1 MIKRFK
7 RFSVNLKLFLLIVF
21 GIIISVIV
29 ITVFSIQKSKN
40 EIRLS
45 LQNNL
50 TLEVK
55 TIIKMFE
62 REHSLKLDKVKTD
75 LKIAN
80 NLFYSEKLKAS
91 GLKRNLTITNQIT
104 KQKCE
109 ALINEWCLGD
119 KIILGD
125 TSFVDKTHE
134 LFGGTTTIFQRTDS
148 GYVRIS
154 TNVLKSDGTR
164 AVGTYI
170 PNSSEVVKTIN
181 KNKTYFGR
189 AFVVND
195 WYITAYEPIVWN
207 NSVIG
212 MLYVGDKEKDLNELQ
227 RILSDLKIGK
237 SGFIFAFDDLRKRIV
252 SPKLFEQ
259 KNLNKNLID
268 YIINHKRG
276 IQELAI
282 LENGEKYLVAFE
294 YFPDFKLFVAAA
306 VDQKYETKKLFSGV
320 VINSIIIGIIIII
333 VFSIF
338 VYIITTGNLR
348 KFFKQLEKSETQL
361 STTRLALEKSE
372 RQFKTLFNNSGD
384 EIFVVDFDGNFVEVN
399 DFACQTLGYSHEEFI
414 KMNFRDIKS
423 ENFIGEIKKNIEL
436 IRKFGQ
442 YRYES
447 EHATRDGKV
456 IPVEM
461 KSRVIEY
468 NDETVFLSIARDI
481 TERKEIEEKILTA
494 IIKTEE
500 KERKRFAADLHDDL
514 APILSTVKLYTD
526 LIKKGNYKNINES
539 ETIKNIDELV
549 DMAISTTKEISNN
562 IRPNILQDFGL
573 AAAIN
578 EFCSFI
584 NNTKSINIRVKTQ
597 KYKINKRGIEETIL
611 YQTVKELIN
620 NTLKHSQAK
629 NVVIE
634 LKSYKNQI
642 ILYYRDD
649 GIGFNIDEA
658 VKNKSGLGL
667 YNIFNKIKTI
677 NGSCDLNSEINKGMF
692 LLISIKLKV

>member
-7 RFSVNLKLFLLIVF
+7 RLSVNLKLFLLIVF
-21 GIIISVIV
+21 GIIISVVV
-29 ITVFSIQKSKN
+29 ITVFSIEKSKN

-45 LQNNL
+45 FQNNL

-62 REHSLKLDKVKTD
+62 REHSLKHDKVKTD

-80 NLFYSEKLKAS
+80 NLFYSEKLKVS
-91 GLKRNLTITNQIT
+91 GRKKNLTITNQIT
-104 KQKCE
+104 KKKYE
-109 ALINEWCLGD
+109 AVLNEWCLGN
-119 KIILGD
+119 KVVLGD
-125 TSFVDKTHE
+125 SSFIDKTHE
-134 LFGGTTTIFQRTDS
+134 LFGGTTTIFQRIDS
-148 GYVRIS
+148 GYVRIA
-154 TNVLKSDGTR
+154 TNVIKSDGAR
-164 AVGTYI
+164 AIGTYI
-170 PNSSEVVKTIN
+170 PNSSEVVKTVN

-195 WYITAYEPIVWN
+195 WYITAYEPIVQN
-207 NSVIG
+207 DSVIG
-212 MLYVGDKEKDLNELQ
+212 MLYVGDKEKDLNELH
-227 RILSDLKIGK
+227 RILSGLKIGK
-237 SGFIFAFDDLRKRIV
+237 SGFVFAFDDTKKMIV
-252 SPKLFEQ
+252 SPKLFQ
-259 KNLNKNLID
+259 KEYLNKNLID
-268 YIINHKRG
+268 YFINHKRG
-276 IQELAI
+276 VQEMAI
-282 LENGEKYLVAFE
+282 HENGEKYLVAFE
-294 YFPDFKLFVAAA
+294 YFPDFKLYVAAA
-306 VDQKYETKKLFSGV
+306 VDQKIETKKLFSEI
-320 VINSIIIGIIIII
+320 VISSIIIGLIIIII
-333 VFSIF
+333 FSIF
-338 VYIITTGNLR
+338 VYLITMGNLR

-361 STTRLALEKSE
+361 TSARLALEKSE

-384 EIFVVDFDGNFVEVN
+384 EMFVVDFDGNFVEVN
-399 DFACQTLGYSHEEFI
+399 DFACETLGYSHEEFI
-414 KMNFRDIKS
+414 KMSFRDIKS
-423 ENFIGEIKKNIEL
+423 ENFIGEINKNIEL

-447 EHATRDGKV
+447 EHVTRDGKV

-468 NDETVFLSIARDI
+468 NDKTVFLSIARDI

-526 LIKKGNYKNINES
+526 LVKKGNYKKIDES
-539 ETIKNIDELV
+539 EAIKNIDELI
-549 DMAISTTKEISNN
+549 DMAITTTKEISNN

-584 NNTKSINIRVKTQ
+584 NDTKSINIRVKTQ
-597 KYKINKRGIEETIL
+597 KYKIDKRGIEETIL

-629 NVVIE
+629 NVVVD
-634 LKSYKNQI
+634 LKSFKNQI

-649 GIGFNIDEA
+649 GIGFNVEEA
-658 VKNKSGLGL
+658 TKNKSGLGL

-692 LLISIKLKV
+692 LLISIKLKI

>member
-7 RFSVNLKLFLLIVF
+7 RLSVNLKLFLLIVF

-29 ITVFSIQKSKN
+29 ITVFSIQKSKR
-40 EIRLS
+40 EIRVS
-45 LQNNL
+45 FQNNL
-50 TLEVK
+50 TLEVQ

-62 REHSLKLDKVKTD
+62 REHALKLEKVKTD

-80 NLFYSEKLKAS
+80 NLFYSQKLKTC
-91 GLKRNLTITNQIT
+91 GRKRNLTITNQIT
-104 KQKCE
+104 KQKHE
-109 ALINEWCLGD
+109 TLLNEWSLGNKVIPED
-119 KIILGD
+119 N
-125 TSFVDKTHE
+125 SFVDKTHK
-134 LFGGTTTIFQRTDS
+134 LFGGTTTIFQRSDS

-164 AVGTYI
+164 AIGTYI
-170 PNSSEVVKTIN
+170 PNSSEVVQTVN

-195 WYITAYEPIVWN
+195 WYITAYEPIVRN
-207 NSVIG
+207 DSVIG
-212 MLYVGDKEKDLNELQ
+212 MLYVGDKEKDLNELH
-227 RILSDLKIGK
+227 RILNGLKIGK
-237 SGFIFAFDDLRKRIV
+237 SGFVFAFDNLKNMIV
-252 SPKLFEQ
+252 SPKLFDNEY
-259 KNLNKNLID
+259 LNKNLID
-268 YIINHKRG
+268 YIINQKIG

-282 LENGEKYLVAFE
+282 HETGVKYLVAFE
-294 YFPDFKLFVAAA
+294 YFPDFKLYVAAA
-306 VDQKYETKKLFSGV
+306 VDQKFETKKLFSEI
-320 VINSIIIGIIIII
+320 VINSIIIGLIII
-333 VFSIF
+333 VIFSIF
-338 VYIITTGNLR
+338 VYIITTGNLK
-348 KFFKQLEKSETQL
+348 KFFQQLEKSETQL
-361 STTRLALEKSE
+361 TTTRLALEKSE

-399 DFACQTLGYSHEEFI
+399 DFACQTLGYTHEEFI
-414 KMNFRDIKS
+414 KKNFRDIKS
-423 ENFIGEIKKNIEL
+423 ENYIGEVKKNIEL

-447 EHATRDGKV
+447 ENVTKSGKV

-468 NDETVFLSIARDI
+468 NDKKVFLTIARDI

-526 LIKKGNYKNINES
+526 LIKKGNYKKIDES
-539 ETIKNIDELV
+539 EAIKNIDELV
-549 DMAISTTKEISNN
+549 DMSISTTKEISNN

-584 NNTKSINIRVKTQ
+584 NNTKSINISVKTQ
-597 KYKINKRGIEETIL
+597 NYKIDKRGIEETIL

-620 NTLKHSQAK
+620 NTLKHSHAK
-629 NVVIE
+629 NVVID
-634 LKSYKNQI
+634 LKSHNKQI

-649 GIGFNIDEA
+649 GIGFNVEEA

-677 NGSCDLNSEINKGMF
+677 NGSCDLNSEIDSGMF
-692 LLISIKLKV
+692 LLISIKLKN